1 MKTILG
7 LDIGYGHV
15 KCVLSTSDGAIQKIF
30 KFPSSIGITAHNE
43 FVSDS
48 RIIDYKEHSYYVGED
63 ALNLPS
69 DNLVDITEYKNLEY
83 YAPVFLYKVLKMIET
98 VPDVIVTGLSKAQI
112 LNWQLTSTDMTFQM
126 YRQNL
131 LDQVILLD
139 VILDS
144 RP

>member
-69 DNLVDITEYKNLEY
+69 DNLVDLTEYKNLEY
-83 YAPVFLYKVLKMIET
+83 YSPVFLYKVLKMRT
-98 VPDVIVTGLSKAQI
+98 NFSKGQLFASSPKNLTSSVYFSFVIVVK
-112 LNWQLTSTDMTFQM
+112 ST
-126 YRQNL
+126 N
-131 LDQVILLD
+131 
-139 VILDS
+139 
-144 RP
+144 